1 MYDEQTNTYI
11 TTEQFIEELMHER
24 ELMADLASR
33 NFEDFYHKRGIYD
46 IAGVYGVDEHGDYYD
61 LESPMTMQDMY

>member
-1 MYDEQTNTYI
+1 MRYEHSGEYVTVEQY
-11 TTEQFIEELMHER
+11 IEELMYEK
-24 ELMADLASR
+24 EYMADLASR